1 MSIPLHVLLVE
12 DSEDDARLLM
22 LELRRGGYAPALQR
36 VDTSEAMQSAL
47 VERMWDVVIS
57 DYAMPNFNALA
68 ALKATRQSGL
78 DVPFIVVSGAIGEQ
92 VAVDLMRSGAHDYVM
107 KDNLARLVPA
117 IRRELDEARMRA
129 ERREFEASLERAR
142 RLETLGELAGR
153 VAHDLN
159 NMLMPLVAYPDLIL
173 NQVPASGQVRED
185 ILRMQEAAERAA
197 VVVQDLLTLARRGA
211 YRMSPLSLNLVV
223 KAYLRSPTLT
233 DLAARYPNVSVS
245 TELAPDI
252 SYLLGSSPHLS
263 KVIMNLVSNAFEALP
278 DGGEIKISTANESLD
293 RAFLGYSHISAG
305 DYAVLRVSDTGV
317 GIPEADMDRIFE
329 PFYTKKEMGR
339 SGSGLGLAVVYGVV
353 SDHKGRIDVR
363 STVGIGS
370 EFALYFPV
378 TRETLTET
386 SEDSGSY
393 RGSETVLVVDDVEEQ
408 RCIAARLLFS
418 LGYRVV
424 TAVNGREAV
433 RYVGQHHVD
442 ILVLDMAM
450 EDDFDGL
457 DTFREIVKLQP
468 GQKAILASGFSETN
482 RVRETQR
489 LGAGQFVRKPYT
501 LGRIGKAVRQELD
514 AC

>member
-1 MSIPLHVLLVE
+1 
-12 DSEDDARLLM
+12 
-22 LELRRGGYAPALQR
+22 
-36 VDTSEAMQSAL
+36 
-47 VERMWDVVIS
+47 
-57 DYAMPNFNALA
+57 
-68 ALKATRQSGL
+68 
-78 DVPFIVVSGAIGEQ
+78 
-92 VAVDLMRSGAHDYVM
+92 
-107 KDNLARLVPA
+107 
-117 IRRELDEARMRA
+117 
-129 ERREFEASLERAR
+129 
-142 RLETLGELAGR
+142 
-153 VAHDLN
+153 
-159 NMLMPLVAYPDLIL
+159 
-173 NQVPASGQVRED
+173 
-185 ILRMQEAAERAA
+185 
-197 VVVQDLLTLARRGA
+197 
-211 YRMSPLSLNLVV
+211 
-223 KAYLRSPTLT
+223 
-233 DLAARYPNVSVS
+233 
-245 TELAPDI
+245 
-252 SYLLGSSPHLS
+252 
-263 KVIMNLVSNAFEALP
+263 
-278 DGGEIKISTANESLD
+278 
-293 RAFLGYSHISAG
+293 
-305 DYAVLRVSDTGV
+305 
-317 GIPEADMDRIFE
+317 MDRIFE

-442 ILVLDMAM
+442 ILVLDMAI